1 MSSLILFLG
10 TALVARVLLLSGGI
24 NPALGWGLAFIPV
37 LTVLSIVGN
46 DSILMSALAWIPLLA
61 LFLSAIFL
69 VSKAGLIRNALPLIL
84 ITTLVS
90 VVCARSANH
99 FAVLAAVSAIFVARR
114 LQGDDIFALRDSSSL
129 IGVIIPLLPALFI
142 LLGIPSAPFP
152 DYPPLA
158 HVVPDDGLV
167 GIVRPL
173 LGFDYPI
180 QVIDRGVVKS
190 SFGPLTLSLTLISLG
205 AVALGLRGLT
215 PLAFALSICG
225 ALDTLLPESLAQIAP
240 IAALSRIIPWG
251 TTVAYSP
258 YIVAIAAWI
267 LALSLVTSA
276 RRIIAIPLLCG
287 LLITTRALSPVTSTT
302 EPENTLVS
310 ALQETSPSTA
320 VVRYLARGVSA
331 TSTNDL
337 KRPLLDGYT
346 PSFEPLTAF
355 GASVNASLGD
365 TTMMLKVVSDSDPR
379 TRWSTQRG
387 GQHGDERIEISF
399 SKPTTVSGIELDTGT
414 FTTDFPRGLTVV
426 GTNGS
431 SNPTRCHAEF
441 PSWQGSIARTPSG
454 HPYFTGQ
461 HEVRIIFPEPCLLT
475 TLSLKQTGSAPFDWS
490 IAEIRIA
497 H

>member
-1 MSSLILFLG
+1 
-10 TALVARVLLLSGGI
+10 
-24 NPALGWGLAFIPV
+24 
-37 LTVLSIVGN
+37 
-46 DSILMSALAWIPLLA
+46 
-61 LFLSAIFL
+61 
-69 VSKAGLIRNALPLIL
+69 
-84 ITTLVS
+84 
-90 VVCARSANH
+90 
-99 FAVLAAVSAIFVARR
+99 
-114 LQGDDIFALRDSSSL
+114 
-129 IGVIIPLLPALFI
+129 
-142 LLGIPSAPFP
+142 
-152 DYPPLA
+152 
-158 HVVPDDGLV
+158 
-167 GIVRPL
+167 
-173 LGFDYPI
+173 
-180 QVIDRGVVKS
+180 
-190 SFGPLTLSLTLISLG
+190 
-205 AVALGLRGLT
+205 
-215 PLAFALSICG
+215 
-225 ALDTLLPESLAQIAP
+225 
-240 IAALSRIIPWG
+240 
-251 TTVAYSP
+251 
-258 YIVAIAAWI
+258 
-267 LALSLVTSA
+267 
-276 RRIIAIPLLCG
+276 
-287 LLITTRALSPVTSTT
+287 
-302 EPENTLVS
+302 
-310 ALQETSPSTA
+310 
-320 VVRYLARGVSA
+320 
-331 TSTNDL
+331 
-337 KRPLLDGYT
+337 LDGYT